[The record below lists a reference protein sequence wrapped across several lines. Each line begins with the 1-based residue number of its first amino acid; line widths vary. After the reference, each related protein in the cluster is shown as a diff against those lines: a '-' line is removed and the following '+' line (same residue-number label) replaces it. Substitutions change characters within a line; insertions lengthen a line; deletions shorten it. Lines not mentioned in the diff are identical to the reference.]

1 MLAGTVPMIEYLL
14 DEPNTFEIVL
24 NSIEKIIFN
33 EIENQVK
40 LSKINKK
47 DSKNWDIRILK
58 ECSNPLDESVVNIR
72 FDQNNYIL
80 AHSNSVDRH
89 HTEGTYHLDCN
100 ALVSAIYP

>member
-1 MLAGTVPMIEYLL
+1 M
-14 DEPNTFEIVL
+14 
-24 NSIEKIIFN
+24 
-33 EIENQVK
+33 K

-58 ECSNPLDESVVNIR
+58 ECSNPLDEFQNGDGSVVNIR